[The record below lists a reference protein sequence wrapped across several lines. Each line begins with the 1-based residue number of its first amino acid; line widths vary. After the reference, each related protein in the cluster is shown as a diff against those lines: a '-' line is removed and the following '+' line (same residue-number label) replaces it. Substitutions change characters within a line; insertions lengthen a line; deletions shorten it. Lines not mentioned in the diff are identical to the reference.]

1 MDIVSILTNIDIKK
15 LNDFYSGKV
24 TLHYDELIL
33 INSVIIMSFADTFKT
48 TKYSHDMIIKTR
60 KKDIE

>member
-48 TKYSHDMIIKTR
+48 TKYSHDN
-60 KKDIE
+60 